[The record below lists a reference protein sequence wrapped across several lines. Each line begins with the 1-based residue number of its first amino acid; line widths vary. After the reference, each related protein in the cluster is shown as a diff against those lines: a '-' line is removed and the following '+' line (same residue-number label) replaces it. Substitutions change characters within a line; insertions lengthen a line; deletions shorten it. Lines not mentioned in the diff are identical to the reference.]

1 VLEFSERR
9 VIWTG
14 ITAPTAERRTRFT
27 VNTVTT
33 KRKRFSIPEQS
44 TKGPFQRD
52 MVEKKGNVGFKP
64 EEKVKERT
72 RGDLRHTT
80 QSWWQEGKRGR
91 INVILRPTKHAMLP
105 YMYSVVLLVFLA
117 GQPPP

>member
-1 VLEFSERR
+1 M
-9 VIWTG
+9 
-14 ITAPTAERRTRFT
+14 
-27 VNTVTT
+27 T

-52 MVEKKGNVGFKP
+52 MVEKNGNVGFKP

-91 INVILRPTKHAMLP
+91 INVILRPIKHAMLP
-105 YMYSVVLLVFLA
+105 YMYSVVSAAQGSTAHFLGRTTA
-117 GQPPP
+117 AMIIPR